1 MLSMVYL
8 VREVEAEVL
17 NDSWK
22 WKKKKSGLSGREL
35 HMESGAQTHY
45 ESL

>member
-22 WKKKKSGLSGREL
+22 WKKKKIW
-35 HMESGAQTHY
+35 A
-45 ESL
+45 